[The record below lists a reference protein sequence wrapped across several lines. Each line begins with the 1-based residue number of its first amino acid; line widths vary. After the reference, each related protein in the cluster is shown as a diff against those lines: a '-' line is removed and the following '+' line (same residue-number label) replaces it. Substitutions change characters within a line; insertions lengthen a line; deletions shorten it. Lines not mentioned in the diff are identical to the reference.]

1 MYKSRVSGE
10 AIGLTARNTIKHS
23 NKKVTSQLLEITCIY
38 FKLVRVESIAIGV
51 MKKKRFITPN
61 GKGGSGRRRQANVTG
76 VLNFSFIEY
85 SSKKEKS

>member
-10 AIGLTARNTIKHS
+10 AIGLTERNTIKHS

-51 MKKKRFITPN
+51 MKKRFITPN
-61 GKGGSGRRRQANVTG
+61 GKGGSGRR
-76 VLNFSFIEY
+76 
-85 SSKKEKS
+85 